1 MIRLMLHGA
10 LLITTNQAVIKLVCK
25 TWFTNYRLNPCCH
38 IVSLTNT
45 NWAQYTG
52 LSHSEFCQSCQG
64 RAICSNSQLMGI
76 QHAEFHRAFCDV
88 GPIDHDLKSWHRC
101 EVLMIMPA
109 TSLIRVLYTCNLSV
123 FFLQSPWGRYGH
135 CMWQATVK
143 CFKPL
148 NSILAREI
156 YATSAL
162 SVQRGGNH
170 YLNS

>member
-1 MIRLMLHGA
+1 MIKLMLHGA

-101 EVLMIMPA
+101 EVLMILPA

-123 FFLQSPWGRYGH
+123 FFFTVALRKIWPLHVASHCEVLQALELDSRPGNICNLG
-135 CMWQATVK
+135 VV
-143 CFKPL
+143 
-148 NSILAREI
+148 
-156 YATSAL
+156 SAA
-162 SVQRGGNH
+162 GW
-170 YLNS
+170 